1 MGPDHSGFCK
11 SRYAAPSC
19 RKASSSLSRH
29 HSGLPMALPGYCSRR
44 RSASVV
50 KISSR
55 TSCKFCFL
63 FLHLTDTVGGD
74 ANPDEHLELRAF
86 PFSLSWRIYAHVFAL
101 HQVAKGHLPDACLF
115 AYLTKSAATDK
126 LRRSKGA
133 GKLYRHYPARRS
145 RPRRSA
151 LGTIAAAG
159 IFGEKKRPGRGLKP
173 ACRRSMGRFVVTT

>member
-1 MGPDHSGFCK
+1 
-11 SRYAAPSC
+11 
-19 RKASSSLSRH
+19 
-29 HSGLPMALPGYCSRR
+29 MALPGYCSRR

-86 PFSLSWRIYAHVFAL
+86 PFSLSWRIYAHAFAQ

-115 AYLTKSAATDK
+115 AYQKAPPPTNYDVRKALESCIATIRLAVLTS
-126 LRRSKGA
+126 SPVSPW
-133 GKLYRHYPARRS
+133 HH
-145 RPRRSA
+145 
-151 LGTIAAAG
+151 
-159 IFGEKKRPGRGLKP
+159 RG
-173 ACRRSMGRFVVTT
+173 CRNFR